1 MERKLTNHNNI
12 IHSENSKHS
21 SYNLKTM
28 LSNNVNLKVYISLT
42 IK

>member
-12 IHSENSKHS
+12 THSKNSNNS

-28 LSNNVNLKVYISLT
+28 LSNNVNLEVYMSLT